1 MKHIFDS
8 THLHRW
14 MQRSYPILAAGVTQ
28 AFAVFS
34 FVLAVRWLPP
44 AELGTWAM
52 FLTLASFLEMARMGL
67 VQPALVHLSAH
78 ITDSEKSA
86 LRAAALLLG
95 MGVGFAGGLLLSI
108 LGLLLNQIWHLP
120 GLANLLFWYPVIALV
135 SAPLRWQD
143 AVYTAQQDFGCLLRS
158 AILYGSLYFVL
169 LFLGKFF
176 WGTLPLSAWL
186 GLQIP
191 TGILTLLFKQ
201 KKVLADLGFSAT
213 GFPAFESLR
222 IWMRKIWQF
231 GRFGLGSNLF
241 SMFFQRADVLLL
253 AVFVAPAG
261 LAAYNVATR
270 IVTWL
275 DFPLNAFSQAFFPQ
289 IAAANCRSGTA
300 GVRQLHLKSVKT
312 LLAFAVPLSVGAF
325 CAADVLVHLIAGDA
339 FPEAAKILRIL
350 LVANLAKP
358 FGRMLG
364 IVLDATGRPAE
375 NFRMVLLS
383 LAANLA
389 LLVCLVP
396 TLGITGAAIASTAGI
411 LLTTGLG
418 QWYFKTSLVISSKIQ
433 TAA

>member
-1 MKHIFDS
+1 
-8 THLHRW
+8 

-34 FVLAVRWLPP
+34 FVLAARWLSP

-78 ITDSEKSA
+78 IADSERPA
-86 LRAAALLLG
+86 LRAAALLLS
-95 MGVGFAGGLLLSI
+95 MGVGLVGGLLLSI
-108 LGLLLNQIWHLP
+108 LGLLLNQVWHLP
-120 GLANLLFWYPVIALV
+120 GLTNLLLWYPVVAVV

-143 AVYTAQQDFGCLLRS
+143 AVCTARQDFGCILRS

-169 LFLGKFF
+169 LFLGRFF
-176 WGTLPLSAWL
+176 WGILPLSAWL
-186 GLQIP
+186 GLQVP
-191 TGILTLLFKQ
+191 TGILTLLFRQ
-201 KKVLADLGFSAT
+201 KKVLADLGLGAT

-222 IWMRKIWQF
+222 VEVRNIWQF

-253 AVFVAPAG
+253 AMFVAPAG

-275 DFPLNAFSQAFFPQ
+275 DFPLNAFSQAFFPK

-300 GVRQLHLKSVKT
+300 GVQQLHLKSVKT

-325 CAADVLVHLIAGDA
+325 WAADVLVHLIAGDA
-339 FPEAAKILRIL
+339 FSEAAKILRIL
-350 LVANLAKP
+350 LIANLAKP

-383 LAANLA
+383 LTANLA

-396 TLGITGAAIASTAGI
+396 TLGITGAAIASTVGI
-411 LLTTGLG
+411 VLTTGLG
-418 QWYFKTSLVISSKIQ
+418 QWYFKTSLGMRSKIQ